1 MKTYLVQLR
10 TALKLPL
17 ATALLVF
24 ASDLARAEVA
34 SIYGGRDGLCGHPT
48 ANGERLNCAELT
60 AAHRTFAFGTRVRV
74 CHSGCVT
81 VRINDRGPWVR
92 GRHIDLSPAAARAI
106 GLSQTGRVT
115 MTVDTLSDMP
125 KAVAVANTDE
135 RPPSVTPSA
144 AQDAAHV
151 RNLSLAHEQN
161 ADFDAQQQKSDFAPL
176 DAKLEDSLDKHV
188 PASMPQKLTSHISQT
203 TLTPKFHLTRGQPTQ
218 VWKLWKTFLLG
229 RR

>member
-1 MKTYLVQLR
+1 
-10 TALKLPL
+10 
-17 ATALLVF
+17 
-24 ASDLARAEVA
+24 
-34 SIYGGRDGLCGHPT
+34 
-48 ANGERLNCAELT
+48 
-60 AAHRTFAFGTRVRV
+60 
-74 CHSGCVT
+74 
-81 VRINDRGPWVR
+81 
-92 GRHIDLSPAAARAI
+92 
-106 GLSQTGRVT
+106 
-115 MTVDTLSDMP
+115 MTVDTLSDGP

-161 ADFDAQQQKSDFAPL
+161 ADFDAQQHKSDFAPL